1 MPKMPLPKWTEMN
14 QHDRHLLIG
23 ELIDAMIYSGNAV
36 AVLKD
41 CVEGFRSAG
50 YIKSIILP
58 DPETVENGI

>member
-1 MPKMPLPKWTEMN
+1 MSLPKWTEMN

>member
-1 MPKMPLPKWTEMN
+1 MSLPKWTEMN

-58 DPETVENGI
+58 DTETIENGI

>member
-1 MPKMPLPKWTEMN
+1 MSQVPLPKWTEMN

-36 AVLKD
+36 AILKD